1 MIRPQ
6 FRRRAMGGAL
16 AGALLL
22 ALVGCGPTAEPVAS
36 PSASVDVSPSAEPS
50 ESPTPTPDPTR
61 PALAELA
68 LSAEGLGPLAL
79 GDPPDEDPA
88 TRMVSFEPDACVSTE
103 AEIAPGGPGADL
115 WRTDPA
121 YATTTPA
128 YGPGTAFGVG
138 VDRDTGIVDRIDL
151 YSADIPTD
159 GGVRIGDAG
168 ASVAAAHP
176 DATVVPEYFTDIHVV
191 TGAIGILQIEVAK
204 NPPDMEGDY
213 WEGRAGT
220 VVYIHAVTTDLGV
233 FSVAASGNLV
243 GVCGA

>member
-1 MIRPQ
+1 MS
-6 FRRRAMGGAL
+6 GAL
-16 AGALLL
+16 AAALLVAL
-22 ALVGCGPTAEPVAS
+22 AACGPTVEPVAS
-36 PSASVDVSPSAEPS
+36 PSASSSVDASPSAEPS
-50 ESPTPTPDPTR
+50 ASPTPTPEPTR

-68 LSAEGLGPLAL
+68 LSADGLGPLAL
-79 GDPPDEDPA
+79 GSPPDEDPA
-88 TRMVSFEPDACVSTE
+88 TRMVAFEPGACVSDE
-103 AEIAPGGPGADL
+103 LGIAPGDPGADL
-115 WRTDPA
+115 WRTDSA
-121 YATTTPA
+121 YATTAPA

-138 VDRDTGIVDRIDL
+138 VDRDTGIVNRVDL

-159 GGVRIGDAG
+159 GGVRIGDPG
-168 ASVAAAHP
+168 SSIVAAHP
-176 DATVVPEYFTDIHVV
+176 DATIVPEYLTDIHVV
-191 TGAIGILQIEVAK
+191 EGALGTLQIEVAK